1 MCPGKDTPAAAEKGH
16 SQVTA
21 MTKRKLFR
29 YLWNFNAV
37 AIAVASLL
45 AIFLLLL
52 GLYFSLE
59 DYGRGERGV
68 VLGPSDGK
76 TAAPAEDFR
85 LGSLETIRGS
95 EAVVIPLYSEY
106 GSGSFSSSGSSASTR
121 NLLFVDM
128 TAETSFWLF
137 PDNDTL
143 IWHYD
148 PLEEPDRAYNEADVA
163 AIYYRIMKDDTNR
176 DGVLDEEDR
185 VVVALS
191 APDGRNYT
199 EILGEADDVLGYE
212 LASKDELLVLYEQAG
227 SVFAARYSLTS
238 FRLLSRAEL
247 AQVNLTD

>member
-1 MCPGKDTPAAAEKGH
+1 
-16 SQVTA
+16 
-21 MTKRKLFR
+21 MTRRKLFR

-59 DYGRGERGV
+59 DYGRGEPGV
-68 VLGPSDGK
+68 VVTQSDGE
-76 TAAPAEDFR
+76 AAPAEAFR

-95 EAVVIPLYSEY
+95 EAVVIPLYSEH
-106 GSGSFSSSGSSASTR
+106 GSGSFSSSGSRVSTR

-137 PDNDTL
+137 PSNDTL

-148 PLEEPDRAYNEADVA
+148 QLEEPERAYNEADVV
-163 AIYYRIMKDDTNR
+163 AIYYRIIKDDTNG

-185 VVVALS
+185 VTIALS
-191 APDGRNYT
+191 APDGRSYT
-199 EILGEADDVLGYE
+199 EVLSEADNVLGYE
-212 LASKDELLVLYEQAG
+212 LTSKDELLVLYQQAG
-227 SVFAARYSLTS
+227 SVFAAKYSLAS
-238 FRLLSRAEL
+238 FRLLARAEL